1 MTAHIRQVLARSDN
15 FAVLLHD
22 PETGATAA
30 IDAPEAE
37 AIEEMLAETGWQLTH
52 ILVTHEHFDH
62 VEGIEPL
69 KTKYRCTVVAP
80 AKAARVP
87 LVDRTVVEGDTV
99 SIGNVSLAV
108 IETPGHCPDHVAYW
122 SSPEKVVFVGD
133 TLFALGCGRMFNSTP
148 TEFWTSLQK
157 LASLPD
163 DTQVYCGHEY
173 TLANARFAVSVDP
186 TNPALRARVSE
197 VEALRA
203 NGQVTLPTSIGI
215 ERATNPFLRA
225 EDAAIRATLGLTGAA
240 AAEVFAELR
249 ERKNR
254 F

>member
-1 MTAHIRQVLARSDN
+1 
-15 FAVLLHD
+15 
-22 PETGATAA
+22 
-30 IDAPEAE
+30 
-37 AIEEMLAETGWQLTH
+37 
-52 ILVTHEHFDH
+52 
-62 VEGIEPL
+62 
-69 KTKYRCTVVAP
+69 
-80 AKAARVP
+80 
-87 LVDRTVVEGDTV
+87 
-99 SIGNVSLAV
+99 V